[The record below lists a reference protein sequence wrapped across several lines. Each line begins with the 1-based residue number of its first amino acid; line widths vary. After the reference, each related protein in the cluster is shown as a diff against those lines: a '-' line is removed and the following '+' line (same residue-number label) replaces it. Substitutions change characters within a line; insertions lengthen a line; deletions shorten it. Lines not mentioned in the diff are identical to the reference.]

1 MIFQN
6 IIKHTLILGL
16 SLILLSS
23 CKNAGDA
30 RKIPP
35 NVKDRVQKNIE
46 EGRGFRLMN
55 SIGGKKSGEF
65 DFASSNEL
73 WRASLDTLDFMPLAL
88 ANYSGG
94 IIVTDWYSDG
104 SSNDEAVKISIRFL
118 SNEIRADAVA
128 VKVFYKNCSMQSN
141 CKVSDKSDELSAEL
155 TKRILTKAALYEK
168 TSKTKKKSKY
178 INKRLED

>member
-46 EGRGFRLMN
+46 EGR
-55 SIGGKKSGEF
+55 
-65 DFASSNEL
+65 AS
-73 WRASLDTLDFMPLAL
+73 D
-88 ANYSGG
+88 
-94 IIVTDWYSDG
+94 
-104 SSNDEAVKISIRFL
+104 
-118 SNEIRADAVA
+118 
-128 VKVFYKNCSMQSN
+128 
-141 CKVSDKSDELSAEL
+141 
-155 TKRILTKAALYEK
+155 
-168 TSKTKKKSKY
+168 
-178 INKRLED
+178 